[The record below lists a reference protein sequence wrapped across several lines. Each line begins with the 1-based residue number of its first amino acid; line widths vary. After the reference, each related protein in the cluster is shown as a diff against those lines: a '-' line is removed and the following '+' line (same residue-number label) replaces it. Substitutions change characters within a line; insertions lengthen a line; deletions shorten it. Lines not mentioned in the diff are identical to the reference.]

1 MSRTHIAAVSLAALL
16 AAGCTLAPRYER
28 PIAPI
33 AQAWPGGAAGSQAAA
48 QAAADIGWREFFT
61 DAKLRGLIEIALR
74 DNRDLRVAT
83 ANIAQARA
91 QYRIV
96 RAPLLPAVN
105 ASVSQS
111 QGRSPSPL
119 TGQVDYSRSYQGQV
133 AASAYELDL
142 FGRVRSLSNEALE
155 KYLATEEG
163 RRNVQISL
171 VSEVANA
178 YLNLGADQA
187 RLQLAQNT
195 LDAQQKSLDLVT
207 RRFQLGTASK
217 LDVRQAETTVE
228 QARSDL
234 AGYTAQVAEDQNA
247 LTLLLGAPLPDDLRP
262 AGLPDAAAELVDV
275 PAGLPSE
282 VLTRRPDVLAAEHQL
297 KAANADIGAARAAF
311 LPRITLTGSA
321 GSVSPKLSD
330 LFSGGTGVWSF
341 TPQISLPIFQGGANL
356 AGLRYSQASRDVA
369 VAQYEKAVQTAF
381 REVADALAERGSIA
395 TRLGAQTALAA
406 STADTLRLSEARY
419 TRGVDNYLTVLVS
432 QNAYYAAQQSLIS
445 ARLAEASNRVA
456 LYKVLGGGWRETSG
470 QATAG

>member
-381 REVADALAERGSIA
+381 REVADALAGRA
-395 TRLGAQTALAA
+395 TLGAQRAAQEDQAAAETRRLALAELLLKNGAA
-406 STADTLRLSEARY
+406 SALERLDAERALLAARQAVVQLQLAE
-419 TRGVDNYLTVLVS
+419 R
-432 QNAYYAAQQSLIS
+432 QNAL
-445 ARLAEASNRVA
+445 L
-456 LYKVLGGGWRETSG
+456 LYRVLGGGG
-470 QATAG
+470 LVP

>member
-74 DNRDLRVAT
+74 DNR
-83 ANIAQARA
+83 
-91 QYRIV
+91 
-96 RAPLLPAVN
+96 
-105 ASVSQS
+105 
-111 QGRSPSPL
+111 
-119 TGQVDYSRSYQGQV
+119 
-133 AASAYELDL
+133 
-142 FGRVRSLSNEALE
+142 
-155 KYLATEEG
+155 
-163 RRNVQISL
+163 
-171 VSEVANA
+171 
-178 YLNLGADQA
+178 
-187 RLQLAQNT
+187 
-195 LDAQQKSLDLVT
+195 
-207 RRFQLGTASK
+207 
-217 LDVRQAETTVE
+217 
-228 QARSDL
+228 
-234 AGYTAQVAEDQNA
+234 
-247 LTLLLGAPLPDDLRP
+247 DLRP